1 MNFILFYFKI
11 RATKSGTKLLL
22 MDLYGY
28 GTFCP
33 PLFIFFRY
41 KNNNSNNFLFFFF
54 DFKGCGQ
61 IEFLFSCF
69 GWMFCKLNEC
79 CF

>member
-11 RATKSGTKLLL
+11 RATKSGTKLFL

-33 PLFIFFRY
+33 PLFIFLNI
-41 KNNNSNNFLFFFF
+41 KIIIVIISSFFFLIL
-54 DFKGCGQ
+54 KVVV
-61 IEFLFSCF
+61 
-69 GWMFCKLNEC
+69 K
-79 CF
+79 